1 LGTASKLR
9 RRLWKEID
17 MKASRWFPLGI
28 VAALCACSSQASHDE
43 APAAGEEV
51 AAAPALHE
59 TSAEAAGPSSEA
71 PDEKVRPVEE
81 TGISPEADAIA
92 RAMCDT
98 LRDAKRFSFRAET
111 TMDRM
116 LSNGSM
122 IEIPAGMD
130 ITVRRPDGIR
140 VDRRGVRGHRLVQYD
155 GKQLGVLD
163 LDKKLY
169 VQGEAPPTI
178 DETIDALE
186 KRFDIVLPLSDL
198 CAEDPYVAFSEE
210 FADDGTLL
218 GVFPYR
224 GKSCDVLAYR
234 NESIDWQVWVAREG
248 PRVPLRLTIRYE
260 TEPGVPRFTAD
271 LSDWNLSA
279 SATDAD
285 FTFSPP
291 ADAKKIEV
299 HRRDTDTV
307 AASEEAK

>member
-1 LGTASKLR
+1 
-9 RRLWKEID
+9 

-28 VAALCACSSQASHDE
+28 VAAVCACSTQASHDE
-43 APAAGEEV
+43 APAGDSV

-59 TSAEAAGPSSEA
+59 TPADSTEAPAEASAEAA
-71 PDEKVRPVEE
+71 RPVEE
-81 TGISPEADAIA
+81 TGISAEADAIA
-92 RAMCDT
+92 RAMCDA

-111 TMDRM
+111 TMERM

-122 IEIPAGMD
+122 IEVPAGMQ
-130 ITVRRPDGIR
+130 ISVRRPDGIR
-140 VDRRGVRGHRLVQYD
+140 VDRTGVRGHRLVQYD

-169 VQGEAPPTI
+169 VQGEAPATI
-178 DETIDALE
+178 DEMIDALE
-186 KRFDIVLPLSDL
+186 KRFDIVLPLADL
-198 CAEDPYVAFSEE
+198 LSEDPYVAFSEE

-218 GVFPYR
+218 GTFPYR

-260 TEPGVPRFTAD
+260 SEPGLPRFTAD
-271 LSDWNLSA
+271 LSDWNLSDSTA
-279 SATDAD
+279 DTD
-285 FTFSPP
+285 FTFTPP

-299 HRRDTDTV
+299 HHREKGETV

>member
-1 LGTASKLR
+1 
-9 RRLWKEID
+9 
-17 MKASRWFPLGI
+17 MKASRWFPIGI
-28 VAALCACSSQASHDE
+28 VAAICACSSQASHDE
-43 APAAGEEV
+43 APSGDTA
-51 AAAPALHE
+51 AAAPTLHE
-59 TSAEAAGPSSEA
+59 TPADSAEPAAEA
-71 PDEKVRPVEE
+71 PAESTRPVEE

-92 RAMCDT
+92 RAMCDA
-98 LRDAKRFSFRAET
+98 LRDAKRFSFHAET
-111 TMDRM
+111 TMERM

-122 IEIPAGMD
+122 IEIPASME
-130 ITVRRPDGIR
+130 ISIRRPDGIR
-140 VDRRGVRGHRLVQYD
+140 VERRGVRGHRLVQYD

-169 VQGEAPPTI
+169 VKGDAPATI

-186 KRFDIVLPLSDL
+186 KRFDIVLPLADL
-198 CAEDPYVAFSEE
+198 AAEDPYVSFSEE

-224 GKSCDVLAYR
+224 GKQCDVLAYR
-234 NESIDWQVWVAREG
+234 NESIDWQIWVSREG

-260 TEPGVPRFTAD
+260 AEPGVPRFTAD

-279 SATDAD
+279 STSDAD
-285 FTFSPP
+285 FTFSAP

-299 HRRDTDTV
+299 HHRENGNSV